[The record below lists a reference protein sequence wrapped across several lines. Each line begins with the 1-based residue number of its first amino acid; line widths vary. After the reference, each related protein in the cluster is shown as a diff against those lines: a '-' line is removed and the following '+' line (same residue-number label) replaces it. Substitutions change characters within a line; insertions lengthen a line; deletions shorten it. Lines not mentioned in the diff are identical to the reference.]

1 MEIAIEDSASKS
13 KGAPAA
19 DRLGMK
25 VDVDAVLRDECFV
38 ARLQNMRYRYGF
50 DFDLILTLI
59 RLLSHAE
66 LLEGFL
72 SLVDLTRGPH
82 VFTVHPV
89 VCSVRTVGKP
99 QTP

>member
-1 MEIAIEDSASKS
+1 MLSEVDDIVPCLLDKVCGFGDSWVT
-13 KGAPAA
+13 
-19 DRLGMK
+19 MCWI
-25 VDVDAVLRDECFV
+25 VVV
-38 ARLQNMRYRYGF
+38 F

-59 RLLSHAE
+59 WLLSHAE

-99 QTP
+99 QTL

>member
-1 MEIAIEDSASKS
+1 MF
-13 KGAPAA
+13 
-19 DRLGMK
+19 L
-25 VDVDAVLRDECFV
+25 C
-38 ARLQNMRYRYGF
+38 RLQSTQHYHHQELLPPATDPGDVGPALQSCVVF

-59 RLLSHAE
+59 SLLSHAE

-82 VFTVHPV
+82 VFTVHSV

-99 QTP
+99 QTL

>member
-1 MEIAIEDSASKS
+1 MGTNQE
-13 KGAPAA
+13 
-19 DRLGMK
+19 LQ
-25 VDVDAVLRDECFV
+25 LCDEPDF
-38 ARLQNMRYRYGF
+38 
-50 DFDLILTLI
+50 FDLILTLI
-59 RLLSHAE
+59 QLLSHTE

-99 QTP
+99 QTL